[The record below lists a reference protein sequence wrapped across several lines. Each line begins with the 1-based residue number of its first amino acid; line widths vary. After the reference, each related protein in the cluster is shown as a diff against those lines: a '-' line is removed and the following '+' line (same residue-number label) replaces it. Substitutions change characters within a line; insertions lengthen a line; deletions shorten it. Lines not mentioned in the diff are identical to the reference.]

1 MQISEKITTINENL
15 HIAMFDNG
23 FLLETSGKNSDNEYA
38 STKIIVSTVDDL
50 VTLVREA
57 ASMTRTS

>member
-23 FLLETSGKNSDNEYA
+23 FLLEASGKNSDNEYA